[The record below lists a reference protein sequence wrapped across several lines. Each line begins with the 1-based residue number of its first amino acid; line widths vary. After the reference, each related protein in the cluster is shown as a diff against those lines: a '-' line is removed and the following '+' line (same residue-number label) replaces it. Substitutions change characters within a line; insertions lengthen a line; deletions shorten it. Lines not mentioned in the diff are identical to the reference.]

1 MLCEFVCFRV
11 GDPREVGRV
20 KRREVI
26 GCSGDKWKEEGVE
39 IGGWEVIFI
48 VVLVF
53 EARCWLL
60 LRRSDFVRGDG
71 SVRNAEGIA

>member
-1 MLCEFVCFRV
+1 M
-11 GDPREVGRV
+11 
-20 KRREVI
+20 I

-53 EARCWLL
+53 EAWCWLL
-60 LRRSDFVRGDG
+60 LPRSDFVRGDG